1 MFHVKPSFLLLP
13 TGKGHAILVSSMICM
28 EPTMNRSKYPRR
40 APLDERIEL
49 VVPADLKAQA
59 YAVAAAKGKP
69 ASEFIRDA
77 IRLSVEMAAA

>member
-1 MFHVKPSFLLLP
+1 
-13 TGKGHAILVSSMICM
+13 
-28 EPTMNRSKYPRR
+28 MNRSKYPRR
-40 APLDERIEL
+40 AQLNERIE
-49 VVPADLKAQA
+49 VAVPPDLKAKA